1 MKITKMH
8 GLGNSQIILTD
19 VEQDL
24 REKTGLKYNQIALG
38 LAHQGFGV
46 GSDQV
51 LYILPSDEADYRMRI
66 FNRDGTE
73 AEMCGNGIRCV
84 GKYLYDR
91 EMVGESFSIETLG
104 GIKNLEII
112 DNNQTFVKVNM
123 GQGKIIESDKEVL
136 GYSGTFVS
144 VGNPHYVLFGDDFS
158 EEMAR
163 QEGPKIENAEKFSPE
178 KTNVG
183 FADLVNEENLKLYVW
198 ERGAGLTLACG
209 TGACA
214 AAFVAHKKKGANSVV
229 NVDLLGG
236 TLKIKIEKDNRIF
249 LIGPAEYVFS
259 GDVKDISSI
268 YSNVSKLQ

>member
-1 MKITKMH
+1 MH

-91 EMVGESFSIETLG
+91 EMVGERFSIETLG
-104 GIKNLEII
+104 GIKDLEII

-136 GYSGTFVS
+136 GYSGNFVS

-158 EEMAR
+158 EEMAK
-163 QEGPKIENAEKFSPE
+163 QEGPKLENAEEFSPE

-183 FADLVNEENLKLYVW
+183 FADLADNENLKLYVW

-214 AAFVAHKKKGANSVV
+214 AAFVAHKQKGANSVV

-236 TLKIKIEKDNRIF
+236 SLKIKIEKDNRIF

-268 YSNVSKLQ
+268 YSNVSKLK

>member
-19 VEQDL
+19 LEEDL
-24 REKTGLKYNQIALG
+24 RNETGLEYNQIALG

-46 GSDQV
+46 GSDQI

-84 GKYLYDR
+84 GKYLYDQD
-91 EMVGESFSIETLG
+91 MVGETFSIETLG
-104 GIKNLEII
+104 GIKTLEII
-112 DNNQTFVKVNM
+112 DKDRTLVKVDM
-123 GQGKIIESDKEVL
+123 GYGEIKESNKEVL
-136 GYSGTFVS
+136 DYSGSTVS
-144 VGNPHYVLFGDDFS
+144 VGNPHFVIFDSDS
-158 EEMAR
+158 SKEMAR
-163 QEGPKIENAEKFSPE
+163 KEGPKLENADEFSPE
-178 KTNVG
+178 KINVE
-183 FADLVNEENLKLYVW
+183 FANLVDEGNIELYVW

-214 AAFVAHKKKGANSVV
+214 TAYLAHKERDLDSVL

-236 TLKIKIEKDNRIF
+236 TLKIKIEEDDRIF

-259 GDVKDISSI
+259 GDVKNISNI
-268 YSNVSKLQ
+268 YSNVSSL